1 MNAYLMASGIG
12 HLIRLLG
19 MASPPGAS
27 GGQSASPFQFLPM
40 IAIVLFIFYFLSI
53 RPQQRKQKEQ
63 KETLASLRKG
73 DQVITLGGIH
83 GVIAGVKD
91 DVVVVKVADNV
102 KIEFS
107 KSAITTITKREAEPS

>member
-1 MNAYLMASGIG
+1 
-12 HLIRLLG
+12 
-19 MASPPGAS
+19 
-27 GGQSASPFQFLPM
+27 
-40 IAIVLFIFYFLSI
+40 
-53 RPQQRKQKEQ
+53 
-63 KETLASLRKG
+63 
-73 DQVITLGGIH
+73 VITLGGIH